1 MSLGT
6 LATSKRH
13 GADNFLISFLWV
25 TPWSLGVQCILTGK
39 QVPFGR
45 TRPYRGAFQEAPGA
59 GSDTKRVATILVSSL
74 RAMLSCTFPKPII
87 KSNQIKPF
95 NRRIRNFNSLLK
107 RDI

>member
-25 TPWSLGVQCILTGK
+25 TPWSLGVQCKLTGN

-45 TRPYRGAFQEAPGA
+45 SKPYRGAFQEAPGA

-74 RAMLSCTFPKPII
+74 RAMLS
-87 KSNQIKPF
+87 
-95 NRRIRNFNSLLK
+95 
-107 RDI
+107 